1 MKRAR
6 RQFTPEQKADIVNQ
20 IDTDR
25 KNGMSFSE
33 AVSKQDVNESLY
45 LKWKKQLNIGIRS
58 SLRNGKPPVDIEKRK
73 LMSDIKKLRNIVM
86 SQSLAIAELKK
97 EMNLEYL
104 TI

>member
-1 MKRAR
+1 MRRAK
-6 RQFTPEQKADIVNQ
+6 RQFTPEQKANIVNQ

-25 KNGMSFSE
+25 KSGMTFES
-33 AVSKQDVNESLY
+33 AVAKHDIYGSLY
-45 LKWKKQLNIGIRS
+45 VKWKRQLQVGIKA
-58 SLRNGKPPVDIEKRK
+58 SLRNNKMPVDIEKK
-73 LMSDIKKLRNIVM
+73 QLMSDIKKLRNIVM

>member
-1 MKRAR
+1 MKRTNR
-6 RQFTPEQKADIVNQ
+6 SWTPEQKANIVNQ

-25 KNGMSFSE
+25 KQGLKLME
-33 AVSKQDVNESLY
+33 ALGKHQIPANLY
-45 LKWKKQLNIGIRS
+45 LKWKRKLEVGIS
-58 SLRNGKPPVDIEKRK
+58 ASLRNGKSSQDIEKK
-73 LMSDIKKLRNIVM
+73 QLVSEVKKLRQIVL

>member
-1 MKRAR
+1 MSRPKRK
-6 RQFTPEQKADIVNQ
+6 FTPEQKANIVNQ

-25 KNGMSFSE
+25 KNGIKFDA
-33 AVSKQDVNESLY
+33 AVLKHDIGGSLY
-45 LKWKKQLNIGIRS
+45 IKWKRQLNVGIKS
-58 SLRNGKPPVDIEKRK
+58 SLRNGKAPLDAEKNKLISDIRK
-73 LMSDIKKLRNIVM
+73 LQKIVL

>member
-1 MKRAR
+1 MSRPK
-6 RQFTPEQKADIVNQ
+6 RQFTPEQKANIVNQ

-25 KNGMSFSE
+25 RCGMTFEAAVEKNNIAG
-33 AVSKQDVNESLY
+33 SLY
-45 LKWKKQLNIGIRS
+45 FKWKRKLEVGIKS
-58 SLRNGKPPVDIEKRK
+58 SLRNGKPAVDVEKRQM
-73 LMSDIKKLRNIVM
+73 MSDIKKLRSIVM